1 MPSWQ
6 SISETIRKV
15 LVPRPPHRGIL
26 ATITVPAAAISS
38 ISVAST
44 LASVEAEMGPG
55 HFITT
60 LLPFL
65 FAGLGLLVVFFWV
78 PLTPPQMFRSRNLA
92 LAAAYMPFIIGG
104 TMSVW
109 LIMWLAS
116 RPILE
121 DFIPFSLPLI
131 AFILGTS
138 TLIWILIAVFTNHLA
153 ETRERQ
159 QEYADELAARLM
171 ELEESRQRIV
181 SVQESVRRE
190 IARHLH
196 GSVQNR
202 LILLMH
208 HLNRLE
214 GQASSEELAAELG
227 ALQRDF
233 GESLQNDLRSISHR
247 LYPSI
252 LRLGLVP
259 ALQSLGEGFESV
271 FQVELELDDTF
282 VSEERENR
290 GMVPEQV
297 RLAAYRI
304 AEEAL
309 NNVVKHA
316 EATTVSVRLE
326 YTPGTSFRITVGDNG
341 RGFVEG
347 AVSAGLGTAVMRD
360 YAEAVGGR
368 CVVRG
373 VPGHGVEAIAT
384 LPFGGPAEE
393 RRETASLSG

>member
-1 MPSWQ
+1 MPSWH
-6 SISETIRKV
+6 SISETIRNV

-26 ATITVPAAAISS
+26 AILTVPAAAISS
-38 ISVAST
+38 ISVASA
-44 LASVEAEMGPG
+44 LVSVETEVGTG

-65 FAGLGLLVVFFWV
+65 YAGLGLLVVFFWV
-78 PLTPPQMFRSRNLA
+78 PLTPPQMFRSRNLALA

-121 DFIPFSLPLI
+121 GFIPFSVPVI

-159 QEYADELAARLM
+159 QHYADELAARLQ

-202 LILLMH
+202 VILLMH
-208 HLNRLE
+208 HLYRLE
-214 GQASSEELAAELG
+214 REAPSEGLAAELG

-233 GESLQNDLRSISHR
+233 GESLQNDLRSISHQ

-271 FQVELELDDTF
+271 FEVALELDDTF
-282 VSEERENR
+282 VSEEREDR

-304 AEEAL
+304 VEEAL

-316 EATTVSVRLE
+316 EATTVGVRLD
-326 YTPGTSFRITVGDNG
+326 YSPGTSFRITVWDNG
-341 RGFVEG
+341 RGFEPG
-347 AVSAGLGTAVMRD
+347 AVTAGLGTAVMRD

-373 VPGHGVEAIAT
+373 VPGQGAEAIAT
-384 LPFGGPAEE
+384 LPFGGPPGE
-393 RRETASLSG
+393 RRATA